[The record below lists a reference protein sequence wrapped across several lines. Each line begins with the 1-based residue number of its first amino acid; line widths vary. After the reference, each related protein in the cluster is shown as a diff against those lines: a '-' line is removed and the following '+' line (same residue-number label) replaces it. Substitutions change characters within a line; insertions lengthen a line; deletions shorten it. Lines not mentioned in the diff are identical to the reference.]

1 MNAETI
7 AALDHWKKTP
17 LRPTDIPFVD
27 AVRSLRGDHP
37 LVEARMQ
44 GPSRWTML
52 RSGTDQPAVF
62 SYAAVFSCADD
73 YETGNLV
80 LDKNR
85 PPAGLPWDR
94 RYANYK
100 CNYAY
105 AMDTTVDKSL
115 FELQLDLEEYIQGC
129 PGFNADGL
137 PRREYQSGN
146 NPEFMQRY
154 WVRSPMFINIGDGAA
169 RNMPRAELHPWVVE
183 ASRRSRW
190 YLANPDRPSV
200 LALEKGLLRDIRKC
214 TPSVLYKGDVVL
226 FTFTASFTL
235 GRAWATQLVPL
246 EIVRVLGGGTNL
258 SSVDFSVPVVDRALR
273 PSLMDGEAID
283 GTSFAL

>member
-1 MNAETI
+1 
-7 AALDHWKKTP
+7 
-17 LRPTDIPFVD
+17 
-27 AVRSLRGDHP
+27 
-37 LVEARMQ
+37 
-44 GPSRWTML
+44 
-52 RSGTDQPAVF
+52 
-62 SYAAVFSCADD
+62 
-73 YETGNLV
+73 
-80 LDKNR
+80 
-85 PPAGLPWDR
+85 
-94 RYANYK
+94 
-100 CNYAY
+100 
-105 AMDTTVDKSL
+105 
-115 FELQLDLEEYIQGC
+115 
-129 PGFNADGL
+129 
-137 PRREYQSGN
+137 
-146 NPEFMQRY
+146 
-154 WVRSPMFINIGDGAA
+154 MFINIGDGAA